1 MATTNHD
8 QCKKTSIPL
17 KRNRRR
23 EPLGICQSYST
34 FRALRSKLVAAH
46 AMPGRQRCANQLLV
60 RIKRKRYDEGRFT
73 AGRHKFPLLDCLHC
87 RLSEDRVSS
96 EKLSALYCPRR
107 GDDHLHT
114 HNAADIKPFQGLGIV
129 GFDASDNLSVGS
141 VVVVSLSPRWL
152 CGQAEPHS
160 EHAN

>member
-60 RIKRKRYDEGRFT
+60 RIKRKRHDEGRLA
-73 AGRHKFPLLDCLHC
+73 AGRREFPLFYCFHG
-87 RLSEDRVSS
+87 RLAEDRVSS
-96 EKLSALYCPRR
+96 EKLSTLHRPR
-107 GDDHLHT
+107 
-114 HNAADIKPFQGLGIV
+114 
-129 GFDASDNLSVGS
+129 
-141 VVVVSLSPRWL
+141 
-152 CGQAEPHS
+152 
-160 EHAN
+160 